1 MLINDKAVGTDQDQ
15 KFVMVLGADNKLAY
29 RPVTLGKLV
38 DGMRVVQSGLQVGER
53 IVVNGLQRVRPGVTV
68 KPEAVPMQDVVA
80 ASH

>member
-53 IVVNGLQRVRPGVTV
+53 IVVNGLQRVRPGGTV
-68 KPEAVPMQDVVA
+68 QPEAVPMQDVVA